1 MAAGIAG
8 IDCKLTEI
16 KRHGLWNCMQPW
28 VLVCVQALPEKT
40 LEINIRLY
48 NITVSVLFI
57 QFICLFATKIKSHL
71 TSVVLAMSKV
81 SYPLI
86 NTQFMKA
93 HC

>member
-1 MAAGIAG
+1 
-8 IDCKLTEI
+8 
-16 KRHGLWNCMQPW
+16 
-28 VLVCVQALPEKT
+28 
-40 LEINIRLY
+40 
-48 NITVSVLFI
+48 VSVLFI